1 MSLIV
6 DCYNIL
12 HAEMPPPLAGLDEAG
27 LCRAIARSAWRGQP
41 VTVVCDGKVKPGGAS
56 DFRGS
61 PVDEVVLLFAG
72 KGKSA
77 DDVILDMIDADHSP
91 RKLVIATS
99 DREIQKAARRRKC
112 KVLSAEQFI
121 RTLSSRPGEKS
132 VEARPTAPL
141 DESEVGRWLE
151 EFGFDDDE

>member
-1 MSLIV
+1 MALIV

-27 LCRAIARSAWRGQP
+27 LCRAIARSVWRGQP

-56 DFRGS
+56 ES

-77 DDVILDMIDADHSP
+77 DDVILDMIGADHSP

-99 DREIQKAARRRKC
+99 DHEIQKAARRRRC
-112 KVLSAEQFI
+112 KVLSAERFI
-121 RTLSSRPGEKS
+121 RTLSSRPGQGN

-151 EFGFDDDE
+151 EFGVDDDE